1 MSENVKNFIDNLE
14 AGKNADA
21 GEAFKSALRDK
32 MGDAL
37 DARRQELAA
46 SLFNQK
52 APEAEPISD
61 PKPEVADVG
70 TFTQD
75 GHFAELK
82 NTELMRERLQLANE
96 MRDYIGKFYS
106 VDYVRKNILKQNA
119 REIEE
124 IDNQIKKEIDD
135 GIISAPTAD
144 VSDTI

>member
-75 GHFAELK
+75 GQVQ
-82 NTELMRERLQLANE
+82 TQAN
-96 MRDYIGKFYS
+96 DGK
-106 VDYVRKNILKQNA
+106 A
-119 REIEE
+119 EIEIAGNGE
-124 IDNQIKKEIDD
+124 TETQ
-135 GIISAPTAD
+135 
-144 VSDTI
+144 

>member
-37 DARRQELAA
+37 DARRKELSA

-52 APEAEPISD
+52 ESGEVEAEPHSD

-75 GHFAELK
+75 GQVQ
-82 NTELMRERLQLANE
+82 T
-96 MRDYIGKFYS
+96 
-106 VDYVRKNILKQNA
+106 
-119 REIEE
+119 
-124 IDNQIKKEIDD
+124 
-135 GIISAPTAD
+135 TAD
-144 VSDTI
+144 QSNDGKAEMDLTQNDETEAK

>member
-1 MSENVKNFIDNLE
+1 MSEHTKAFIDNLE

-32 MGDAL
+32 MGNAL

-52 APEAEPISD
+52 APEADPISD

-75 GHFAELK
+75 GQVQ
-82 NTELMRERLQLANE
+82 TT
-96 MRDYIGKFYS
+96 
-106 VDYVRKNILKQNA
+106 NA
-119 REIEE
+119 QENDGQAE
-124 IDNQIKKEIDD
+124 IDLTQPE
-135 GIISAPTAD
+135 APATD
-144 VSDTI
+144 VETEVK

>member
-52 APEAEPISD
+52 H
-61 PKPEVADVG
+61 
-70 TFTQD
+70 Q
-75 GHFAELK
+75 
-82 NTELMRERLQLANE
+82 
-96 MRDYIGKFYS
+96 
-106 VDYVRKNILKQNA
+106 KQNLLA
-119 REIEE
+119 TR
-124 IDNQIKKEIDD
+124 NLKLLM
-135 GIISAPTAD
+135 
-144 VSDTI
+144 

>member
-14 AGKNADA
+14 VGKNADA

-37 DARRQELAA
+37 DARRKELSA

-52 APEAEPISD
+52 ESGEVEAQPHSD

-75 GHFAELK
+75 GQVQ
-82 NTELMRERLQLANE
+82 T
-96 MRDYIGKFYS
+96 
-106 VDYVRKNILKQNA
+106 
-119 REIEE
+119 
-124 IDNQIKKEIDD
+124 
-135 GIISAPTAD
+135 TAD
-144 VSDTI
+144 QSNDGKAEMDLAQNDETEAK

>member
-46 SLFNQK
+46 SLFNK
-52 APEAEPISD
+52 VPEAEPISD
-61 PKPEVADVG
+61 PKPEIADVG

-75 GHFAELK
+75 GQVQTTA
-82 NTELMRERLQLANE
+82 QAN
-96 MRDYIGKFYS
+96 DGK
-106 VDYVRKNILKQNA
+106 A
-119 REIEE
+119 EIE
-124 IDNQIKKEIDD
+124 IDSPEDPGVVVD
-135 GIISAPTAD
+135 GETQAQ
-144 VSDTI
+144 

>member
-1 MSENVKNFIDNLE
+1 MSEHTKAFIDNLE

-70 TFTQD
+70 TFTQGGQVQTTAQQND
-75 GHFAELK
+75 GKA
-82 NTELMRERLQLANE
+82 
-96 MRDYIGKFYS
+96 
-106 VDYVRKNILKQNA
+106 
-119 REIEE
+119 EIEINLDSPE
-124 IDNQIKKEIDD
+124 DPGEVVNGETQ
-135 GIISAPTAD
+135 AQ
-144 VSDTI
+144 

>member
-37 DARRQELAA
+37 DARRKELSA

-52 APEAEPISD
+52 ESGEVEAEPHSD
-61 PKPEVADVG
+61 PKPEIADVG

-75 GHFAELK
+75 GQVQ
-82 NTELMRERLQLANE
+82 T
-96 MRDYIGKFYS
+96 
-106 VDYVRKNILKQNA
+106 
-119 REIEE
+119 
-124 IDNQIKKEIDD
+124 
-135 GIISAPTAD
+135 TAD
-144 VSDTI
+144 QSNDGKAEMDLTQNDETEAK

>member
-32 MGDAL
+32 MGNAL

-61 PKPEVADVG
+61 PKPEIADVG

-75 GHFAELK
+75 GQVQTTAQQQK
-82 NTELMRERLQLANE
+82 DGQA
-96 MRDYIGKFYS
+96 
-106 VDYVRKNILKQNA
+106 
-119 REIEE
+119 E
-124 IDNQIKKEIDD
+124 IDLTQPE
-135 GIISAPTAD
+135 APEANAETE
-144 VSDTI
+144 VK

>member
-1 MSENVKNFIDNLE
+1 MSEHTKAFIDNLE

-52 APEAEPISD
+52 APEADPISD
-61 PKPEVADVG
+61 PKPEIADVG

-75 GHFAELK
+75 GQVQ
-82 NTELMRERLQLANE
+82 TDAN
-96 MRDYIGKFYS
+96 DGK
-106 VDYVRKNILKQNA
+106 A
-119 REIEE
+119 EIE
-124 IDNQIKKEIDD
+124 IDSPEDPGVVVNGETETQ
-135 GIISAPTAD
+135 
-144 VSDTI
+144 

>member
-14 AGKNADA
+14 VGKNADA

-75 GHFAELK
+75 GQVQ
-82 NTELMRERLQLANE
+82 T
-96 MRDYIGKFYS
+96 
-106 VDYVRKNILKQNA
+106 
-119 REIEE
+119 
-124 IDNQIKKEIDD
+124 
-135 GIISAPTAD
+135 TAD
-144 VSDTI
+144 QSNDGKAEMDLTQNDETEAK

>member
-32 MGDAL
+32 MGNAL

-61 PKPEVADVG
+61 PKPEIADVG

-75 GHFAELK
+75 GQVQTTAQQ
-82 NTELMRERLQLANE
+82 N
-96 MRDYIGKFYS
+96 DGK
-106 VDYVRKNILKQNA
+106 A
-119 REIEE
+119 EIE
-124 IDNQIKKEIDD
+124 IDLDSPEDPGEVVNGETQ
-135 GIISAPTAD
+135 AQ
-144 VSDTI
+144 